1 MEKIGIH
8 RNTAATY
15 TIQTKM
21 HEGKQHLVVPVVM
34 MVEGVHSGSRGPLLH
49 TAEELGRFTAAW
61 NGIPIVV
68 HHPQDPSG
76 NYISANSP
84 QVIDREKVGAVYN
97 TRIEDNKLK
106 AEAWI
111 QIDKISQVSPVA
123 LAHIRQGLPLD
134 VSVGVFSDEED
145 SQGEWNGET
154 YSAIARNHRP
164 DHLAL
169 LPGEQ
174 GACSW
179 QDGCGIRTNSS
190 NSKSKANEKV
200 MTEEEIA
207 ALKQQAVDNIIST
220 QLNNNVSGFR
230 ERLDRIRSLVDSMD
244 NETTIH
250 YLEEVYDG
258 YFIYV
263 KRVRNSNGP
272 TQETYLQQH
281 YSMGANNVVEL
292 VGEPVPVVKN
302 ITYTTVQTNK
312 MTRTKP
318 IKQAMDVNSKSSCF
332 LGKVERLIQ
341 SNKTHFT
348 EGDKEWLL
356 TQEESTL
363 DKLMPKDT
371 AIDVNSDSTLQAFR
385 NTIKTEEDAIK
396 LAPESVQAN
405 LRAGLKLYQAQR
417 DALVE
422 KIITN
427 SEKDTWK
434 KEELLAMS
442 FETLEKIGKSIKTPV
457 DYSLNGGQPP
467 IQSNGEE
474 EVLMPTGA

>member
-68 HHPQDPSG
+68 HHPQDPGG

-134 VSVGVFSDEED
+134 VSVGVFSDEEE

-200 MTEEEIA
+200 MTEDEIV

-292 VGEPVPVVKN
+292 VGDPVPVVKN

-318 IKQAMDVNSKSSCF
+318 IKQAMDINSKSSCF

-371 AIDVNSDSTLQAFR
+371 AIDVNSDSALQAFR

>member
-84 QVIDREKVGAVYN
+84 QVIDREKVGTVYN

-111 QIDKISQVSPVA
+111 QVDKISQVSPVA

-134 VSVGVFSDEED
+134 VSVGVFSDEEE

-179 QDGCGIRTNSS
+179 QDGCGIRTNSL

-200 MTEEEIA
+200 MTEDEIA

>member
-68 HHPQDPSG
+68 HHPKDPSG

-97 TRIEDNKLK
+97 TRIENNKLK

-200 MTEEEIA
+200 MTEDEIV
-207 ALKQQAVDNIIST
+207 ALKQQAVDNIISI

-281 YSMGANNVVEL
+281 YSIGANTVVEL

-371 AIDVNSDSTLQAFR
+371 AIDVNSDSALQAFR

-434 KEELLAMS
+434 KEELLTMS
-442 FETLEKIGKSIKTPV
+442 FETLEKIGKSIKNPV

-474 EVLMPTGA
+474 EVLMPTGV

>member
-134 VSVGVFSDEED
+134 VSVGVFSDEEE

-200 MTEEEIA
+200 MTEDEIV

-442 FETLEKIGKSIKTPV
+442 FETLEKIGKSIKNPV

-474 EVLMPTGA
+474 EVLMPTGV